1 MENATFERG
10 KRHAWAFPRET
21 LKRAVFN
28 LCVLNWAFLGLCCI
42 FLFCQIF
49 AVQFSLFDLLGR
61 LQEFRVSLCQ
71 EQEVLLLLF
80 CSISS
85 TSLAQD
91 KVILQL
97 AFSATDNMYNMQLLS
112 SKISAICEPCCLQ
125 FVSGVSL
132 FRVFSNLWAPGC
144 FYRHR

>member
-1 MENATFERG
+1 
-10 KRHAWAFPRET
+10 
-21 LKRAVFN
+21 
-28 LCVLNWAFLGLCCI
+28 
-42 FLFCQIF
+42 
-49 AVQFSLFDLLGR
+49 
-61 LQEFRVSLCQ
+61 
-71 EQEVLLLLF
+71 
-80 CSISS
+80 
-85 TSLAQD
+85 LAQD